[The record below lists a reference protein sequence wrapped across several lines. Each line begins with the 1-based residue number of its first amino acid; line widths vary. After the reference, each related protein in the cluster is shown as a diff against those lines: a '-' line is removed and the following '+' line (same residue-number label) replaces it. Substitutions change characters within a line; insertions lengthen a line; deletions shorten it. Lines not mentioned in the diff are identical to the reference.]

1 MSKKI
6 LILGNSDAGLYEFRK
21 EVVSALIAEGDE
33 VHISVPD
40 SGYIE
45 RFKELGAIM
54 HPTVVDRRGMNPVA
68 DLKLY
73 RIYLSLVKGIKP
85 DAVLTYTIKPNV
97 YGGIAASRVRVKTN
111 DCGGNAASNVRVAD
125 STAEAGSSLVSGSF
139 SSAQSTSSSSEH
151 CSRVRVLA
159 NVTGLGSSL
168 QGNGL
173 KAKFIKFLY
182 RMGLRNAS
190 CVFFQNETNLEFM
203 NHAGSI
209 PATADVVLLPGS
221 GVNLEEHRFQEYPEA
236 QGVEAQITGSLGDGP
251 QVSQMQ
257 AETRFLYVGRIMD
270 DKGSSELLTAME
282 EISKDYPGVKLD
294 IIGSYEEET
303 REKYEPWIARLSS
316 KGVVEFHGFRD
327 DVDSFYGRSH
337 ALIHPS
343 YHEGMSN
350 VVLEAAAAGRP
361 VLTSDI
367 PGCREGYE
375 NGVGGISF
383 EAKSVESLKSALI
396 KFLSM
401 DASERKSMGLAAR
414 RFVEEHFDRKIVID
428 AYLKAVDPCGRT
440 LVDGVGGAK

>member
-45 RFKELGAIM
+45 RLKELGAIM

-85 DAVLTYTIKPNV
+85 DAMLTYTIKPNV
-97 YGGIAASRVRVKTN
+97 YGGIAASRVRVASLP
-111 DCGGNAASNVRVAD
+111 AAGV
-125 STAEAGSSLVSGSF
+125 
-139 SSAQSTSSSSEH
+139 SSATE
-151 CSRVRVLA
+151 RRKVRVLA

-221 GVNLEEHRFQEYPEA
+221 GVNLEEHRFQEYPEV
-236 QGVEAQITGSLGDGP
+236 QGVEAQVTGSLGDGP

-282 EISKDYPGVKLD
+282 EISKDFPGVKLD

-316 KGVVEFHGFRD
+316 KGIVEFHGFRD

-428 AYLKAVDPCGRT
+428 AYLKAVDPWRRT
-440 LVDGVGGAK
+440 LGDGVGGPK